1 MMTKT
6 LLLAASALLTCGAGL
21 CARPAPDAYAA
32 FRAEL
37 RAFYPDRF
45 QGDPVKDPRQKASV
59 AAIEKDLRAFCAA
72 HPGYDALD
80 VRRESYR
87 AMRRHFV
94 PFLFK
99 ESPFYFEAGV
109 NGGWGG
115 HRPARL
121 VNALCAKFYKE
132 KGLVPDAAFA
142 RQRARQRACLALCC
156 GPFCDD
162 MHHVPPFRTV
172 FAKGFKGVYDE
183 VAAALETCP
192 ADDPKGR
199 KELETALVG
208 LETVHA
214 LQLAFAEAA
223 ERALSGPDALTPA
236 QAANFRR
243 IAQTARR
250 CPWEP
255 PRTFYE
261 GLNTLWFVR
270 EILGYVDGVNGFS
283 LGRPDAC
290 LIDFYTRERADG
302 TLTAAAARDLV
313 AKFLLTAE
321 CHYDGTT
328 RVDDYTDHEMEIPM
342 SLGGCDA
349 KGAPLYN
356 DLTEMFLDAH
366 LDADCVYPKLH
377 CRISARAPQAYLE
390 KIGAMLMKGHAVFTL
405 LNDDRYLRQYARDG
419 FSLEDAASY
428 IGTGCWNGYIDSVQ
442 DVDGANYLSMI
453 KLLDLTINPDPATL
467 KACALELDPLD
478 GAADFEDLR
487 AIYWRNFARFLASVT
502 DDYSAYGATGAQ
514 VFPHPVYSMCLRGCV
529 ASRRDTNEGGS
540 LSHPR
545 ILTLGFIGNVTDS
558 LMAIKSVCFDRK
570 LATVKEFLDAVRANW
585 AGPRGEALRRA
596 ALAAPSWGD
605 GSPEP
610 VALMGW
616 LMRQANAATAGK
628 DNGFGDAYRYAVYTY
643 REFMYWG
650 AQTRATPDGRR
661 DGDRLAQG
669 FSPSEYRCRSDVA
682 TVMNAI
688 GQLPHDCLYAS
699 NANLTFDASAM
710 DARTLA
716 AILRVFC
723 LKGSHMIQPNCN
735 SAALLMEAQ
744 RHPERHPNL
753 IVRVCGFSARFISLS
768 KRWQD
773 ELIARHR
780 LK

>member
-1 MMTKT
+1 
-6 LLLAASALLTCGAGL
+6 
-21 CARPAPDAYAA
+21 
-32 FRAEL
+32 
-37 RAFYPDRF
+37 
-45 QGDPVKDPRQKASV
+45 
-59 AAIEKDLRAFCAA
+59 
-72 HPGYDALD
+72 
-80 VRRESYR
+80 
-87 AMRRHFV
+87 
-94 PFLFK
+94 
-99 ESPFYFEAGV
+99 
-109 NGGWGG
+109 
-115 HRPARL
+115 
-121 VNALCAKFYKE
+121 
-132 KGLVPDAAFA
+132 
-142 RQRARQRACLALCC
+142 
-156 GPFCDD
+156 
-162 MHHVPPFRTV
+162 
-172 FAKGFKGVYDE
+172 
-183 VAAALETCP
+183 
-192 ADDPKGR
+192 
-199 KELETALVG
+199 
-208 LETVHA
+208 
-214 LQLAFAEAA
+214 
-223 ERALSGPDALTPA
+223 
-236 QAANFRR
+236 
-243 IAQTARR
+243 
-250 CPWEP
+250 
-255 PRTFYE
+255 
-261 GLNTLWFVR
+261 
-270 EILGYVDGVNGFS
+270 
-283 LGRPDAC
+283 
-290 LIDFYTRERADG
+290 
-302 TLTAAAARDLV
+302 
-313 AKFLLTAE
+313 
-321 CHYDGTT
+321 
-328 RVDDYTDHEMEIPM
+328 
-342 SLGGCDA
+342 
-349 KGAPLYN
+349 
-356 DLTEMFLDAH
+356 
-366 LDADCVYPKLH
+366 
-377 CRISARAPQAYLE
+377 
-390 KIGAMLMKGHAVFTL
+390 MLMKGHAVFTL
-405 LNDDRYLRQYARDG
+405 LNDDRYLRQYTRDG

-453 KLLDLTINPDPATL
+453 KLLELTINPDPATL